1 MSPESIIIPLF
12 THFVPILFFFY
23 MGLDVWLRNPSK
35 VEHRLVGITAAC
47 FLLLFLAEYVRHQ
60 LPIAYSARVTAVWFS
75 SAGLA
80 IPGLGF
86 HLFVK
91 LSQLDRK
98 MPKYLYPY
106 IFYLPLIIIA
116 VNIITNGSLL
126 SVTSFSEKGIWKI
139 PEYNTAYY
147 ITMVACV
154 VNNLLYLIPLIIGRN
169 RAATAELR
177 GIFNQL
183 ILGASLSAIWFAIFG
198 TIQFGGSLPPYP
210 YLYGGLVWCFF
221 LRLTMRKYDFLNFSD
236 KRYEKLFQMN
246 PSAILLLD
254 LNGKVRDVNPGAI
267 RLFESNDLDQRRFY
281 HLLSDDVRA
290 RIERQVPFRNA
301 EMTIQGRNG
310 QLDLLIDG
318 DYVQVEHRPYVLL
331 ILRDITMQKKHQ
343 REITFLAYHDPLT
356 RLPNRRYFHQSLEEA
371 ILQAEEQGEQL
382 AVVVIDLDFFKEV
395 NDKYGHLAG
404 DEVLKRVAGVIQ
416 DKVGQLGMAA
426 RMGGDE
432 FVFFMH
438 PIESKQAVMDVMDDL
453 LQTFSQLKLHYEG
466 HAIPIET
473 SIGAGFYPDDGM
485 DADALLNN
493 ADKAMYKGKRTR
505 KLADREISASSD
517 S

>member
-1 MSPESIIIPLF
+1 
-12 THFVPILFFFY
+12 
-23 MGLDVWLRNPSK
+23 
-35 VEHRLVGITAAC
+35 
-47 FLLLFLAEYVRHQ
+47 
-60 LPIAYSARVTAVWFS
+60 
-75 SAGLA
+75 
-80 IPGLGF
+80 
-86 HLFVK
+86 
-91 LSQLDRK
+91 
-98 MPKYLYPY
+98 
-106 IFYLPLIIIA
+106 
-116 VNIITNGSLL
+116 
-126 SVTSFSEKGIWKI
+126 
-139 PEYNTAYY
+139 
-147 ITMVACV
+147 
-154 VNNLLYLIPLIIGRN
+154 
-169 RAATAELR
+169 
-177 GIFNQL
+177 
-183 ILGASLSAIWFAIFG
+183 
-198 TIQFGGSLPPYP
+198 
-210 YLYGGLVWCFF
+210 
-221 LRLTMRKYDFLNFSD
+221 
-236 KRYEKLFQMN
+236 
-246 PSAILLLD
+246 
-254 LNGKVRDVNPGAI
+254 
-267 RLFESNDLDQRRFY
+267 
-281 HLLSDDVRA
+281 
-290 RIERQVPFRNA
+290 
-301 EMTIQGRNG
+301 MTIQGHNG